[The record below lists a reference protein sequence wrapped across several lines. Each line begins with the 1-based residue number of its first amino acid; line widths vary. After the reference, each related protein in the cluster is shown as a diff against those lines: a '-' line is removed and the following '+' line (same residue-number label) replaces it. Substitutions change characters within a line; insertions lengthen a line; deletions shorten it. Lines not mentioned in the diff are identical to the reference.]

1 MIDALWSELF
11 VIILVALIFL
21 GPKDLLILLKTIGKW
36 VNKGQE
42 MIQSLRM
49 SIDYEAY
56 MQDQHDKNKTT
67 KKDDDQ

>member
-11 VIILVALIFL
+11 IIILVALIFL

-36 VNKGQE
+36 VGKGQE

-49 SIDYEAY
+49 SIDYEAF
-56 MQDQHDKNKTT
+56 MQDKIDKKPL
-67 KKDDDQ
+67 KKDEEQ